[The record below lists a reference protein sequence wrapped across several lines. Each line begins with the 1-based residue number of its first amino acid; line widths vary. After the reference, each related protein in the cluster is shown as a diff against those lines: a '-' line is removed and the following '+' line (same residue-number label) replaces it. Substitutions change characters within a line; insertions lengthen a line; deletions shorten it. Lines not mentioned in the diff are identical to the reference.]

1 MKTAKCPKKAY
12 LGLIFSALLMAY
24 TATAE
29 EFDFLGVDNENAQQ
43 TQPENMTPPQQ
54 NEPAKPS
61 TPVSDVA
68 GLANDEN
75 SVLALDT
82 ALFNS
87 EADEVMSDYIKDLE
101 DAQTARESA
110 TDVLSKRPQ
119 KLLVKIK
126 PRPQKE
132 TPAETE
138 TPDDETA
145 EEVIEHEMTSP
156 LADETET
163 PQPQAEEREEENV
176 STDQTAAKLETTAE
190 PKTTTKSE
198 TVADSETASEPENG
212 ADSETTVDSEIATPP
227 QPAAETSP
235 APFGLTWGA
244 SKQELEA
251 THPILEKAERDGYQN
266 VWRLSSNAQSAS
278 FAEVVL
284 IFGEQNK
291 LWCIYAESKPQ
302 PDDARASKILAQ
314 YHKYYDALSKKYG
327 HAEETFIPAENK
339 TEQTDKDG
347 QTETIITYGTLGDEN
362 FLADLAAE
370 KTSLYATFYD
380 DEIGATLSI
389 AADDNQTYLV
399 LDYKNLPLMNAE
411 KKQKINSLIQDL
423 EGL

>member
-1 MKTAKCPKKAY
+1 MKIAKCPKKAY
-12 LGLIFSALLMAY
+12 LGLIFSALLIAY

-29 EFDFLGVDNENAQQ
+29 EFDFLGVGNEPAPQA
-43 TQPENMTPPQQ
+43 QPEVQTPPQPT
-54 NEPAKPS
+54 EAA
-61 TPVSDVA
+61 TPVSDVES
-68 GLANDEN
+68 LANDEN

-82 ALFNS
+82 ALFDSDAN
-87 EADEVMSDYIKDLE
+87 EVMSDYIKDLE

-110 TDVLSKRPQ
+110 TDALSKRPQ
-119 KLLVKIK
+119 KLLIKIK
-126 PRPQKE
+126 PHQPKETPQETVADDEDESSQEIINHKIAAPLADEEETVSDEQTAAESE
-132 TPAETE
+132 TPAESDLAVA
-138 TPDDETA
+138 PA
-145 EEVIEHEMTSP
+145 EAPT
-156 LADETET
+156 ETET
-163 PQPQAEEREEENV
+163 APTE
-176 STDQTAAKLETTAE
+176 TAA
-190 PKTTTKSE
+190 
-198 TVADSETASEPENG
+198 
-212 ADSETTVDSEIATPP
+212 
-227 QPAAETSP
+227 

-266 VWRLSSNAQSAS
+266 VWRLTSNAQSAS

-284 IFGEQNK
+284 IFGAQDK

-302 PDDARASKILAQ
+302 PDDAHASKILAL

-327 HAEETFIPAENK
+327 HAEETFVPSENK
-339 TEQTDKDG
+339 TEQTDEEGK
-347 QTETIITYGTLGDEN
+347 TETVLTYGALGDEN

-389 AADDNQTYLV
+389 AAQDNQTFLV